1 MVNTFQEDKGSNKNY
16 SWRKDME
23 KYEDNLEKITEH
35 KRNVRNTTQATR
47 DVGFKDTN
55 AKASFNNIDIVVNLI
70 SVGL

>member
-1 MVNTFQEDKGSNKNY
+1 
-16 SWRKDME
+16 ME

-55 AKASFNNIDIVVNLI
+55 AKASFINIDIVVNLT
-70 SVGL
+70 SVGW